1 MGQSAVRTLMTGDRP
16 DSQITAAPGSAPA
29 WGTPSSR
36 RMRERVSVISLVLL
50 LHVGLGLLWMMQP
63 EQPAVVVSEMTVS
76 VAVPQAEV
84 SPPKVQPAPPT
95 PPKPKPT
102 VERTEK
108 PAPKPPV
115 AEHASVAAPLPVA
128 EPEAPAPAVAAPVAP
143 VAPVVPA
150 AAAPAPVVVTE
161 PDYKAAYLNNPRP
174 PYPMVARRM
183 GWSGKVILNV
193 EVLAEGSC
201 GELSVFKSS
210 GHDILDKAAMQTVKS
225 WRFTPARRGG
235 QPVTQWFKVPIQ
247 FSLEES

>member
-1 MGQSAVRTLMTGDRP
+1 MNSQLAMTASAIQMSNHQTNK
-16 DSQITAAPGSAPA
+16 AASPASATA
-29 WGTPSSR
+29 WGAPSSS
-36 RMRERVSVISLVLL
+36 RMHERVSVIALVLL

-84 SPPKVQPAPPT
+84 SPPKAQPAP
-95 PPKPKPT
+95 PPKPKPR

-108 PAPKPPV
+108 PVPKPPV
-115 AEHASVAAPLPVA
+115 AEQASVAAPLPVA
-128 EPEAPAPAVAAPVAP
+128 EPEAPAPVVATPVAPAAPVAP
-143 VAPVVPA
+143 VVS
-150 AAAPAPVVVTE
+150 APAPVVVTE

-183 GWSGKVILNV
+183 GWSGKVVLNV

-201 GELSVFKSS
+201 GELSIFKSS

-225 WRFTPARRGG
+225 WKFTPARRGG

>member
-1 MGQSAVRTLMTGDRP
+1 MLASATQMSDHQASESAP
-16 DSQITAAPGSAPA
+16 PGSARA
-29 WGTPSSR
+29 WGASSSG
-36 RMRERVSVISLVLL
+36 RMHERVSVIALVLL
-50 LHVGLGLLWMMQP
+50 LHAGLGLLWMMQP

-84 SPPKVQPAPPT
+84 SPPKVQPAPPP
-95 PPKPKPT
+95 PPKPKPM

-108 PAPKPPV
+108 PVPRPPV

-143 VAPVVPA
+143 VVPVA
-150 AAAPAPVVVTE
+150 AALAPVVVTE

-201 GELSVFKSS
+201 GELSIFKSS

>member
-1 MGQSAVRTLMTGDRP
+1 MSNHQVGKATQ
-16 DSQITAAPGSAPA
+16 PGSARA
-29 WGTPSSR
+29 WGVPSST
-36 RMRERVSVISLVLL
+36 RMHERVSVITLVLL
-50 LHVGLGLLWMMQP
+50 LHVGLGLLWMMRP

-84 SPPKVQPAPPT
+84 APPKVQPAPPT
-95 PPKPKPT
+95 PPKPKPR
-102 VERTEK
+102 VEHTEK
-108 PAPKPPV
+108 PAPRPPV

-128 EPEAPAPAVAAPVAP
+128 EPEAPAPVVAAPVAP
-143 VAPVVPA
+143 VVPVAAP
-150 AAAPAPVVVTE
+150 PAPVVVTE

-183 GWSGKVILNV
+183 GWSGKVVLNV

-201 GELSVFKSS
+201 GDLSIFKSS

>member
-1 MGQSAVRTLMTGDRP
+1 MGQSAVRALMTGDRS
-16 DSQITAAPGSAPA
+16 DGQITATPGSARA
-29 WGTPSSR
+29 WGASPSG
-36 RMRERVSVISLVLL
+36 RMRERASVIALVLL
-50 LHVGLGLLWMMQP
+50 LHASLGLLWMMQP

-76 VAVPQAEV
+76 VAAPQAEV
-84 SPPKVQPAPPT
+84 APPKVQPAPST
-95 PPKPKPT
+95 PPKPNPR

-108 PAPKPPV
+108 PVPRPQV

-128 EPEAPAPAVAAPVAP
+128 EPESPAPAVAAPVAP
-143 VAPVVPA
+143 VVPV

-193 EVLAEGSC
+193 EVLAEGGC
-201 GELSVFKSS
+201 GDLSIFKSS